1 MVLNNDDFV
10 KSVKSIIGDR
20 TDEESINFIENMT
33 DTYNSLVADKDV
45 NNTAWEQKY
54 NALNET
60 WSKRYKDRFLSGSDE
75 QQNNESHEDDNEPKS
90 YNDLFK

>member
-45 NNTAWEQKY
+45 TNTAWEQKY

-75 QQNNESHEDDNEPKS
+75 QQNNENHEDDNEPKS
-90 YNDLFK
+90 YSDLFK

>member
-45 NNTAWEQKY
+45 TNTAWEQKY

-60 WSKRYKDRFLSGSDE
+60 WSKRYKDRFSE
-75 QQNNESHEDDNEPKS
+75 TITENKEKEKEETVPTS
-90 YNDLFK
+90 YGDLFT

>member
-45 NNTAWEQKY
+45 TNTAWEQKY

-75 QQNNESHEDDNEPKS
+75 QQNNDNHEDDNEPKS
-90 YNDLFK
+90 YSDLFK

>member
-45 NNTAWEQKY
+45 TNTAWEQKY

-75 QQNNESHEDDNEPKS
+75 QQNNDNFENDNEPKT

>member
-45 NNTAWEQKY
+45 TNTAWEQKY

-60 WSKRYKDRFLSGSDE
+60 WSKRYKDRFLGGSDE
-75 QQNNESHEDDNEPKS
+75 QHNENHEDDNEPKS

>member
-45 NNTAWEQKY
+45 TNTAWEQKY

-75 QQNNESHEDDNEPKS
+75 QQNNDSHENDNEPKT